1 MAYLVLGE
9 PTLAD
14 APGGDRRGN
23 REAEHIEEAGHE
35 RRHGESDIG
44 EGGGGLVEGEGIDAR
59 NLSVLRHRP
68 KATRVSPASS
78 VLATSTAFSRV
89 DVVSASRTLS

>member
-1 MAYLVLGE
+1 MEGEMAYLVLGE

-59 NLSVLRHRP
+59 NLSVLRHR
-68 KATRVSPASS
+68 AEGDAGVAG
-78 VLATSTAFSRV
+78 F
-89 DVVSASRTLS
+89 VSARDVDGILPC